1 MIAPVQFVDNSS
13 CVEMIARSKDSIINT
28 LDSVCRAPGP
38 TEEKLN
44 SLLHQ
49 VCACRGIDLMTSSPP
64 PSLPPPCH
72 DRFTPTNQT
81 FLSLS
86 LATNDTASSSSTTPS
101 L

>member
-64 PSLPPPCH
+64 PSLPPPVMI
-72 DRFTPTNQT
+72 DSRQQT
-81 FLSLS
+81 KLS
-86 LATNDTASSSSTTPS
+86 
-101 L
+101 